1 MNEQNLSR
9 RLTAVANHVENG
21 MKVADIGSDHAYL
34 PCYLAVQNKI
44 SFAVAGEVTDGPLQ
58 SAQEQVKS
66 LQMEHVIN
74 VRKGDGLEVIAPGE
88 VDAVTICGM
97 GGILIASILEKGKD
111 KLEGVSKLIL
121 QPNVAA
127 KWVREWLEKEDWVLT
142 AEEILKEDG
151 KIYEVL
157 VAEKA
162 GTSPYSVQGKEKEL
176 LFGPYLLKEK
186 SDVFQEKWSG
196 EKKQWNNI
204 LSQMNNSESP
214 ETEQRKKDLQYKISL
229 AEEIL
234 S

>member
-1 MNEQNLSR
+1 
-9 RLTAVANHVENG
+9 

-34 PCYLAVQNKI
+34 PCYLAIHKNI
-44 SFAVAGEVTDGPLQ
+44 PFAVAGEITEGPLM
-58 SAQEQVKS
+58 SAKEQVTS
-66 LQMEHVIN
+66 LGFEKIID
-74 VRKGDGLEVIAPGE
+74 VRKGNGLEVIQPGE

-97 GGILIASILEKGKD
+97 GGILIASILENGKE

-127 KWVREWLEKEDWVLT
+127 RWVRQWLEKEGWVLA

-157 VAEKA
+157 VAERS
-162 GTSPYSVQGKEKEL
+162 GSSPYSENGKEKEL

-186 SDVFQEKWSG
+186 SFVFHEKWTG
-196 EKKQWNNI
+196 ELNQWKKI
-204 LSQMNNSESP
+204 LSQMNNSGSP
-214 ETEQRKKDLQYKISL
+214 ETEQRKKELQDKIKM
-229 AEEIL
+229 AEELL

>member
-9 RLTAVANHVENG
+9 RLTAVAKHVESG

-44 SFAVAGEVTDGPLQ
+44 TFAVAGEVTDGPLL
-58 SAQEQVKS
+58 SAKEQVKS
-66 LQMEHVIN
+66 LQLENMID

-97 GGILIASILEKGKD
+97 GGILIASILEKGKE

-127 KWVREWLEKEDWVLT
+127 KWVREWLEKENWVLT

-162 GTSPYSVQGKEKEL
+162 GTNPYSEQGKEKEL
-176 LFGPYLLKEK
+176 LFGPFLLREK
-186 SDVFQEKWSG
+186 SDVFREKWTG
-196 EKKQWNNI
+196 EMKQWNNI
-204 LSQMNNSESP
+204 LSQMNNSESA
-214 ETEQRKKDLQYKISL
+214 ETEERKKDLQYKISL
-229 AEEIL
+229 VEELL